1 MASLPVLFAIAVT
14 PRTWRIGID
23 LEKAKLVE
31 NAREMWAFLQ
41 RMLAP
46 VPGGNSDKQIHHSDY
61 LLNISG
67 TEYINSPWGVN

>member
-46 VPGGNSDKQIHHSDY
+46 VPGGNSDKQIYHS
-61 LLNISG
+61 
-67 TEYINSPWGVN
+67 E